1 MKRALD
7 DEADGA
13 ADMVAEQAAPA
24 ESHVIRMWMQN
35 NHCGTIIG
43 KGGVNIK
50 AIREQSDCKVQVS
63 ELAPGAAERLVT
75 TTGSIAGINKA
86 AELMIEVLEEQAAA
100 DPAAATEGERTHT
113 LKLILSNNQVGG
125 IIGKAGVVIK
135 AMRDESGAVIKVDPA
150 QTMQNERVV
159 SLSGTK
165 AALIKAHML
174 TAEKIASMPPD
185 DDSKASKH
193 QRTNPP
199 GAPGAPPGY
208 AMQQQYAP
216 QGYAQQGYAQQGYAP
231 QPGYSQ
237 YAPQPAYG
245 QHPPQPGYGQ
255 PPQGYQQQQQQQ
267 QQQYPP
273 QPGYSPYAPQPGGYA
288 PQGYAPPTQGG
299 PTADG
304 GHEQMVPVALVGRLI
319 GKAGSAIKELREMSG
334 ANIKVN
340 SECEPG
346 TQERKVVVSGTPDA
360 VQYALGL
367 IAQKLAQGP

>member
-267 QQQYPP
+267 QQYPP

>member
-125 IIGKAGVVIK
+125 IIGKAGVTIK

>member
-1 MKRALD
+1 
-7 DEADGA
+7 
-13 ADMVAEQAAPA
+13 
-24 ESHVIRMWMQN
+24 MWMQN

-50 AIREQSDCKVQVS
+50 AIREQSECKVQVS

-86 AELMIEVLEEQAAA
+86 AELMIEVLEEQIAA

-135 AMRDESGAVIKVDPA
+135 AMREESGAVIKVDPA
-150 QTMQNERVV
+150 QTMQNERIVT
-159 SLSGTK
+159 LNGAK
-165 AALIKAHML
+165 AALVKAHLL
-174 TAEKIASMPPD
+174 TVEKIASMPPD

-193 QRTNPP
+193 QRTT
-199 GAPGAPPGY
+199 PPGY
-208 AMQQQYAP
+208 GMQQGYAP
-216 QGYAQQGYAQQGYAP
+216 QGYAPQGYAPQGGYAPQQGYAQQGYSQYPP
-231 QPGYSQ
+231 QPGYG
-237 YAPQPAYG
+237 QP
-245 QHPPQPGYGQ
+245 PPQPGYGQ
-255 PPQGYQQQQQQQ
+255 PPQG
-267 QQQYPP
+267 YPP

-299 PTADG
+299 PTPDG

-340 SECEPG
+340 SDCEPG

>member
-125 IIGKAGVVIK
+125 IIGKAGVTIK

-165 AALIKAHML
+165 AALVKAHML

-185 DDSKASKH
+185 DDSKASKQ

-199 GAPGAPPGY
+199 GAHGAPPGY
-208 AMQQQYAP
+208 AMQQQYAQ

-237 YAPQPAYG
+237 YAPQPGYG
-245 QHPPQPGYGQ
+245 QPPPQPGYGQ
-255 PPQGYQQQQQQQ
+255 PPQGYQQQQQ
-267 QQQYPP
+267 YPP
-273 QPGYSPYAPQPGGYA
+273 QPGYSQYAPQPGGYA
-288 PQGYAPPTQGG
+288 PQGYAPPQGQPQGG

-304 GHEQMVPVALVGRLI
+304 GHEQMVPVQLVGRLI
-319 GKAGSAIKELREMSG
+319 GKAGSAIKELREQSG

-346 TQERKVVVSGTPDA
+346 TQERKVVVSGAPDA

>member
-13 ADMVAEQAAPA
+13 ADMIAEQAAPA

-125 IIGKAGVVIK
+125 IIGKAGVTIK

>member
-1 MKRALD
+1 
-7 DEADGA
+7 
-13 ADMVAEQAAPA
+13 
-24 ESHVIRMWMQN
+24 MWMQN

-125 IIGKAGVVIK
+125 IIGKAGVTIK

-165 AALIKAHML
+165 AALVKAHML

-199 GAPGAPPGY
+199 GFP
-208 AMQQQYAP
+208 MQQQYAP
-216 QGYAQQGYAQQGYAP
+216 QGYAPQGYAP
-231 QPGYSQ
+231 QPGYGQ

-255 PPQGYQQQQQQQ
+255 PPQGYQQ

-288 PQGYAPPTQGG
+288 PQGYAPPAQGG

-340 SECEPG
+340 SECEAG